1 MSVHSTNLGVQELLE
16 IATPTIASSYALSR
30 AVTIPIIC
38 SSGLTDVTAP
48 LALAAGAKG
57 VGIGSMVSIQFI
69 YFSFTHSLAH
79 SNRLI
84 N

>member
-30 AVTIPIIC
+30 AVNIPIIC

-48 LALAAGAKG
+48 MAVAAGAKG
-57 VGIGSMVSIQFI
+57 VGIGSMVHII
-69 YFSFTHSLAH
+69 CPLTH
-79 SNRLI
+79 
-84 N
+84 